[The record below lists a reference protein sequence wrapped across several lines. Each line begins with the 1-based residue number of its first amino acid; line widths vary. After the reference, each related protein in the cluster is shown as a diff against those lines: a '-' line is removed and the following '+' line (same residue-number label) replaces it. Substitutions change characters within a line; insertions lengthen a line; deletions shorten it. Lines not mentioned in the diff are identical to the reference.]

1 MNDTNDSSTS
11 RYVRLFR
18 AIHAASGRL
27 LTRSERVRW
36 MFPVCVA
43 VAAILATV
51 LSFFMGRNQSIWFD
65 EGYSLLICGR
75 SWRDMLAL
83 TAVDV
88 HPPLYY
94 VALKLWMNL
103 VGGDVPLMRLL
114 GCLFLGACIAAMALL
129 LRRMFGTRVTM
140 LCLPV
145 LTVGVFALRFGYE
158 LRMYSLA
165 SLLSV
170 FGTYALLRAVD
181 DSPMFATASAGAGK
195 NIRVDED
202 ARLAA
207 NTTGNDG
214 FAVPE
219 EHTGKSRLRWW
230 VIYGVIVALGMY
242 TLYLTALIWM
252 THVIWLT
259 CLACRVVHRS
269 RASLVSVGG
278 QDRREGVPK
287 RYRAWRWVFVYV
299 FSVIL
304 YVPWMPFLINQMS
317 HPALPPVTRQL
328 NMAQMASIY
337 SAMMV
342 GLPEKN
348 IPALVSL
355 ILMCIVAGI
364 AVLLAKFHFRS
375 SLTGRS
381 LSMLSLLYALFGFP
395 VMSMAL
401 YSSVKELIMHGSGFF
416 SIRYCSLLCMFFY
429 AALAAIFA
437 LGIAYR
443 GNRKSVPI
451 RSETTSAEGTMTE
464 LHVRIISAV
473 TYAITLAVLTAGV
486 ASLWS
491 LGNFNYDS
499 SSVPASRQLSSQVTC
514 SREHPVVA
522 VNEYA
527 YIEAAY
533 YYRDCR
539 YYRFYDSGN
548 VSERGGY
555 APLRGSGAQLRNVN
569 DLTGAEGF
577 TLLTNRKTMYGGIS
591 SDQFIRDSIIMEHDN
606 VAVKYHLRH

>member
-103 VGGDVPLMRLL
+103 VGGDMPLMRLL

-181 DSPMFATASAGAGK
+181 DSRCLLQPAPARVRTSESTRMQGWPRIRREMTDSQFLR
-195 NIRVDED
+195 NIR
-202 ARLAA
+202 
-207 NTTGNDG
+207 
-214 FAVPE
+214 
-219 EHTGKSRLRWW
+219 GKSRLRWW

-278 QDRREGVPK
+278 QDRREDVPK

-429 AALAAIFA
+429 AALAATFA

>member
-219 EHTGKSRLRWW
+219 EHTGK
-230 VIYGVIVALGMY
+230 
-242 TLYLTALIWM
+242 T
-252 THVIWLT
+252 
-259 CLACRVVHRS
+259 
-269 RASLVSVGG
+269 
-278 QDRREGVPK
+278 
-287 RYRAWRWVFVYV
+287 
-299 FSVIL
+299 
-304 YVPWMPFLINQMS
+304 
-317 HPALPPVTRQL
+317 
-328 NMAQMASIY
+328 
-337 SAMMV
+337 
-342 GLPEKN
+342 
-348 IPALVSL
+348 
-355 ILMCIVAGI
+355 
-364 AVLLAKFHFRS
+364 
-375 SLTGRS
+375 
-381 LSMLSLLYALFGFP
+381 
-395 VMSMAL
+395 
-401 YSSVKELIMHGSGFF
+401 
-416 SIRYCSLLCMFFY
+416 
-429 AALAAIFA
+429 
-437 LGIAYR
+437 
-443 GNRKSVPI
+443 
-451 RSETTSAEGTMTE
+451 
-464 LHVRIISAV
+464 
-473 TYAITLAVLTAGV
+473 
-486 ASLWS
+486 
-491 LGNFNYDS
+491 
-499 SSVPASRQLSSQVTC
+499 
-514 SREHPVVA
+514 
-522 VNEYA
+522 
-527 YIEAAY
+527 
-533 YYRDCR
+533 
-539 YYRFYDSGN
+539 
-548 VSERGGY
+548 
-555 APLRGSGAQLRNVN
+555 
-569 DLTGAEGF
+569 
-577 TLLTNRKTMYGGIS
+577 
-591 SDQFIRDSIIMEHDN
+591 
-606 VAVKYHLRH
+606 